1 LANQKLIPDKIKR
14 DKESRQTA
22 EIIET
27 KEFFE
32 DEERIYRDLF
42 IFIIAYKVKCL

>member
-1 LANQKLIPDKIKR
+1 LANQELIPRKIKR
-14 DKESRQTA
+14 GKASRQTA

-32 DEERIYRDLF
+32 DEERI
-42 IFIIAYKVKCL
+42 

>member
-1 LANQKLIPDKIKR
+1 LENQKLTPYKIKR

-32 DEERIYRDLF
+32 DEERIYRE
-42 IFIIAYKVKCL
+42 IYFIIAYKGKCL